1 MPESR
6 NAVPQPPDTVRSGGY
21 KSLADAAGAV
31 VATSD
36 LELKKAIAHETAGL
50 WFKRSLSRT
59 TDYRPADKMPDRP
72 GRPDRPLLIPP
83 REMPTR
89 STGGTRG
96 RIALLHS
103 LAHIELN
110 AVDLTWDL
118 VGRFAG
124 ENMPRSFFDDWV
136 KVGLEEA
143 KHFGLLQRRLE
154 AYGSEYGALPAHDG
168 LWEATQETAHS
179 LLARLAI
186 LPLVLEA
193 RGLDITPSLIR
204 KLQVAGDAQS
214 AGVLEIIY
222 RDEKTHVA
230 FGVKWFRFM
239 CDRNGVRADETFQH
253 LVRKH
258 FRGPLKPPF
267 NDKARSQAGLT
278 PGFYRPLMLK
288 AP

>member
-1 MPESR
+1 MIDTR
-6 NAVPQPPDTVRSGGY
+6 NIGSTKPAAVRAGGF
-21 KSLADAAGAV
+21 KSLADAARAV
-31 VATSD
+31 VATAD
-36 LELKKAIAHETAGL
+36 LEEKKAIAHETAGL

-59 TDYRPADKMPDRP
+59 NRRQTADRMPDRP
-72 GRPDRPLLIPP
+72 GRPDRPILMPP

-89 STGGTRG
+89 STGGTKG

-118 VGRFAG
+118 VGRFAE

-154 AYGSEYGALPAHDG
+154 ACGSDYGALPAHDG

-204 KLQVAGDAQS
+204 KLVLAGDKES

-239 CDRNGVRADETFQH
+239 CDRNGLRADETFH
-253 LVRKH
+253 RLVRKH

-278 PGFYRPLMLK
+278 PGFYRPLMLQ

>member
-1 MPESR
+1 MPEKR
-6 NAVPQPPDTVRSGGY
+6 HENPLLPAAVRANGY
-21 KSLADAAGAV
+21 GSLADAARAI
-31 VATSD
+31 VAAAD
-36 LELKKAIAHETAGL
+36 LEEKKAIAYETAGL

-59 TDYRPADKMPDRP
+59 GDRRPAGGMPDRP
-72 GRPDRPLLIPP
+72 GRPDRPLLVPP
-83 REMPTR
+83 REMPAR
-89 STGGTRG
+89 STGGTKG

-154 AYGSEYGALPAHDG
+154 AYGSDYGALPAHDG

-204 KLQVAGDAQS
+204 KLILAGDSES

-239 CDRNGVRADETFQH
+239 CDRNGLRADETFH
-253 LVRKH
+253 RLVRKH

-278 PGFYRPLMLK
+278 PGFYRPLMLR